1 MNHLL
6 SIQANNKLTIDNNTY
21 DIISKTSYSLQND
34 PSAHYLKINLSDS
47 KTLVIIPDDN
57 IAYLGEIIPNLS
69 YQRLND
75 DELIFNHAKYHKTG
89 AGYQIISKIEFGNPD
104 EVEGECIF
112 EDFESEDGRIIS
124 LGIFANGQRA
134 DIVAQFIQPDDIGVI

>member
-21 DIISKTSYSLQND
+21 DIISKASYSLRDDSSTN
-34 PSAHYLKINLSDS
+34 YFKINLSNR

-57 IAYLGEIIPNLS
+57 IAYLGEIVSNLS

-75 DELIFNHAKYHKTG
+75 NEIIFNHTKYHKTG
-89 AGYQIISKIEFGNPD
+89 AGYQIISEINFGNPD
-104 EVEGECIF
+104 QVEGECIF
-112 EDFESEDGRIIS
+112 EDFESEDGHAIS

-134 DIVAQFIQPDDIGVI
+134 DIVAQFIQPDNIEVI